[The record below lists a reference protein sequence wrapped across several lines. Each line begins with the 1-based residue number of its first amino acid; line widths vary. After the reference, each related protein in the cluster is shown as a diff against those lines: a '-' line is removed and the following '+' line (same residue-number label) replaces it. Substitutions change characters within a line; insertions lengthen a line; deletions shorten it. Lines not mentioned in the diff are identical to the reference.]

1 VTNTKTNTVTTAVN
15 DTRTTITSPLTWAV
29 PTVSLIGF
37 VVVWLNGF
45 NENFFLWLNGLGRTP
60 FAETSW
66 ANITILGDTLVAI
79 ALLSPFVRKRPD
91 IIWSLLI
98 AAAFATL
105 WVHGLKPLVEH
116 LRPAAVLSNDVIHII
131 GVTLHKGSFPSGH
144 TTTAFTLA
152 GVICLSRTHPAV
164 MITALVLATLAGVS
178 RAVVGA
184 HWPMD
189 IFAGAFGGWLAAF
202 IGVLLFKR
210 LAQYKNWGD
219 PAHNQSPSQIP
230 GRIYFNTGLLLVALS
245 LLFHDS
251 GYPASQPFQI
261 FVAIICIITI
271 TFNFWYL
278 FKTTTTN

>member
-1 VTNTKTNTVTTAVN
+1 MN
-15 DTRTTITSPLTWAV
+15 DTRTTITSPLAWAV
-29 PTVSLIGF
+29 PAVSLIGF
-37 VVVWLNGF
+37 VIVWLNGF
-45 NENFFLWLNGLGRTP
+45 NEDFFLWLNGLGRTP

-79 ALLSPFVRKRPD
+79 VLLSPFARKRPD
-91 IIWSLLI
+91 IIWALLI
-98 AAAFATL
+98 AAVFATL
-105 WVHGLKPLVEH
+105 WVHGIKPLADH

-164 MITALVLATLAGVS
+164 MIAALVLATLAGFS

-210 LAQYKNWGD
+210 LAQSKNWAD

-245 LLFHDS
+245 LLVYDS
-251 GYPASQPFQI
+251 GYPTSQPFQI
-261 FVAIICIITI
+261 LVAIICIITI
-271 TFNFWYL
+271 VFNFWYL
-278 FKTTTTN
+278 FKTTTTK